1 MNVLCILK
9 VNYSTEVL
17 KILALAIFFLK
28 IRSTPQLQYYKH
40 QDNKVCNYFE
50 AILLYV

>member
-17 KILALAIFFLK
+17 KILVLAIFFLK
-28 IRSTPQLQYYKH
+28 IGQLQYYKH